1 MAKKQLQRQKTE
13 SFSDIQNDVLGAY
26 VANGTIEKEDLAAI
40 QDIALDKLV
49 EFKGHPFY
57 VIDNEEMAVLVS
69 SIKDNGV
76 LVPIIVRFKDGKYEI
91 ISGHRRCFAAKKA
104 GLEKVPA
111 IVKKYT
117 DEEAT
122 LTMVDSNIQREDI
135 LPSEKAWA
143 YRMKKEALDK
153 TSQRGKRAANP
164 EDVGTTTRDRVSD
177 TESGA
182 TVDRYIRL
190 TYLTKDLLDLVDQK
204 KLSLVS
210 AVPISSLTKTY
221 QKAVKRVFDEEQSY
235 PTLTQAN
242 QILELSKEIKDE
254 SKFELEVT
262 RLFRKKNTKRTF
274 KLSSKDVQKYFPDN
288 FDDEKISKTI
298 YELLTKWSKEKGY
311 YNK

>member
-13 SFSDIQNDVLGAY
+13 SFSDIKNDVLGAY

-57 VIDNEEMAVLVS
+57 VLDNEEMADLVN

-76 LVPIIVRFKDGKYEI
+76 LVPIIVRLKDGKYEI

-153 TSQRGKRAANP
+153 VSRQGKKSSNP
-164 EDVGTTTRDRVSD
+164 DEVGTTTRDRVSD
-177 TESGA
+177 KDSGSS
-182 TVDRYIRL
+182 VERYIRL
-190 TYLTKDLLDLVDQK
+190 TYLTKELLDLVDQR

-210 AVPISSLTKTY
+210 AGPIANLTKTY
-221 QKAVKRVFDEEQSY
+221 QKAVKRVFDEEQVY
-235 PTLTQAN
+235 PSLPQAN
-242 QILELSKEIKDE
+242 QILEISKQIKDE

-262 RLFRKKNTKRTF
+262 RILRKKTVKRSF
-274 KLSSKDVQKYFPDN
+274 KLSSKDVSKYFPDN
-288 FDDEKISKTI
+288 YDDEKISKTI
-298 YELLTKWSKEKGY
+298 NELLTKWSKEKGY
-311 YNK
+311 YKK

>member
-57 VIDNEEMAVLVS
+57 VLDNEEMADLVS

-76 LVPIIVRFKDGKYEI
+76 LVPIIARLKDGKYEI

-104 GLEKVPA
+104 GLEKIPA
-111 IVKKYT
+111 IIKKYT

-153 TSQRGKRAANP
+153 VSRQGKKSLNP
-164 EDVGTTTRDRVSD
+164 DEVGTTTRDRVSD
-177 TESGA
+177 KDSGSS
-182 TVDRYIRL
+182 VERYIRL
-190 TYLTKDLLDLVDQK
+190 TYLTKDLLDLVDQR

-210 AVPISSLTKTY
+210 AGPIANLTKAY
-221 QKAVKRVFDEEQSY
+221 QKAVKRVLDEEQVY
-235 PTLTQAN
+235 PTLPQAN
-242 QILELSKEIKDE
+242 QILEISKQIKDE

-262 RLFRKKNTKRTF
+262 RLLRKKTVKRSF
-274 KLSSKDVQKYFPDN
+274 KLSSKDVSKYFPDN
-288 FDDEKISKTI
+288 YDEEKISKTI
-298 YELLTKWSKEKGY
+298 YDLLTKWSKEKGY
-311 YNK
+311 YKK